1 MNPSLTVNPTTE
13 TVDVPG
19 STLLKPYRLSH
30 GGAPKEEVY
39 QQQPPTPRLGLAGVT
54 REAGPTVRVPPG
66 IASGS
71 ASRAPGDCVG
81 RGAIGGFA
89 RNGLSLSGQGGTSA

>member
-66 IASGS
+66 IASAALHVPPGIASGEGPSVGS
-71 ASRAPGDCVG
+71 PGMG
-81 RGAIGGFA
+81 
-89 RNGLSLSGQGGTSA
+89 